1 MDVIHKNKLCG
12 GVKMKDVT
20 EIKRFSGNLAVS
32 DIAIIL
38 TKHLIFALFGFFTT
52 RAPVLNGLLPFG
64 LSVVG
69 GSVLKYCAASVFGAL
84 IGYLLPAVEIST
96 FRYVAAAL
104 GVAAIK
110 FLISGTT
117 KENVKPV
124 ISAVIVFAVVLSV
137 GIVTVKKDVYDMLT
151 ALTEALLAAGG
162 AYFVKRSTLALSRE
176 DISLSVEE
184 LSGLLICV
192 SLLLSGFFG
201 ITIIGISLGRILAIA
216 LVLSAAR
223 FGSTTVGT
231 VCGVAF
237 GFASLL
243 CTGDSTAI
251 ILFSFGGLLSGVFSI
266 LGKYAVIIA
275 FLGSTFISVALTYH
289 ETSVIYLI
297 EALIGAIIF
306 LFVPKTFGIKIGKI
320 LSPTPATEAPV
331 GLKKAVTM
339 RLGFAANALS
349 DASQTVEHV
358 AVELSKINSPDFDG
372 VIKGVERDACKG
384 CTLRIHCWE
393 AKRRETTDALLD
405 MTRAVKN
412 GEYMPQL
419 YAPDEFKG
427 RCLRPDSVGNA
438 LFKNYSD
445 YASRIAAENRVDEV
459 RSVVTDQFEGIS
471 EMLNDLCREIEEGE
485 MFDNASAE
493 AVAAAVKNI
502 DLRPRECC
510 CKIDKFGRMT
520 VEIRITDAKDTVINR
535 IHVMRQVSAACDRD
549 FDAPTLTKIGGETL
563 ITICERP
570 VLKVDVGVSQ
580 IACSNHTMCG
590 DAYNYFLDGK
600 GRMVMVL
607 SDGMGTGGRAAVDG
621 AMASGLIGRLI
632 KAGFGYDCALRIL
645 NSSMLF
651 KSTDESLATVD
662 ISVIDLFSG
671 KTELLKAGAAPTL
684 VRRSGRTG
692 KAQSSSLPVGI
703 LRQVGFDKAV
713 IRLKKGDIL
722 LMMSDGVTGDGTEWI
737 CAELES
743 WGDGTAK
750 ELSEHIA
757 LCAKRRREDNHEDD
771 ITVLAAIID
780 KAV

>member
-1 MDVIHKNKLCG
+1 
-12 GVKMKDVT
+12 MKDST
-20 EIKRFSGNLAVS
+20 KIKSGGYNFAVS
-32 DIAIIL
+32 DIVVSL
-38 TKHLIFALFGFFTT
+38 TKHLIFAIFGFFTT
-52 RAPVLNGLLPFG
+52 RAPILSGLLPFG

-69 GSVLKYCAASVFGAL
+69 GSVLKYCAASTFGAL
-84 IGYLLPAVEIST
+84 IGYILPTTQVST
-96 FRYVAAAL
+96 FRYIAAAL
-104 GVAAIK
+104 GIAAIK
-110 FLISGTT
+110 LLISGTT
-117 KENVKPV
+117 KENTKPV
-124 ISAVIVFAVVLSV
+124 ISGVVVFAVMLSV

-162 AYFVKRSTLALSRE
+162 AYFVKRSVLALSRE
-176 DISLSVEE
+176 DSSLSVEE
-184 LSGLLICV
+184 LSGLLISV

-201 ITIIGISLGRILAIA
+201 INIVGISIGRFLAIA
-216 LVLSAAR
+216 LVLAAAR
-223 FGSTTVGT
+223 FGSTAIGT
-231 VCGVAF
+231 ACGVAF

-243 CTGDSTAI
+243 CGGDSTAI
-251 ILFSFGGLLSGVFSI
+251 ILFAFGGMLSGVFSR

-275 FLGSTFISVALTYH
+275 FMGSTFISIALTYN
-289 ETSVIYLI
+289 EMSVIYII
-297 EALIGAIIF
+297 EAFIGAIIF
-306 LFVPKTFGIKIGKI
+306 LLIPKTFGIKIGKV
-320 LSPTPATEAPV
+320 LSPAPATEAPV

-393 AKRRETTDALLD
+393 AKRRETTDALIE

-412 GEYMPQL
+412 GEYMPQNF
-419 YAPDEFKG
+419 APDEFKG
-427 RCLRPDSVGNA
+427 RCLRCDSVGNA
-438 LFKNYSD
+438 LFKNYTD

-471 EMLNDLCREIEEGE
+471 EMLNDLCREIEKGE
-485 MFDNASAE
+485 MFDNAAAE
-493 AVAAAVKNI
+493 TVAAALKNI
-502 DLRPRECC
+502 DVRPSECC
-510 CKIDKFGRMT
+510 CKIDKYGRMT
-520 VEIRITDAKDTVINR
+520 VEIRLTDTRDTVINR
-535 IHVMRQVSAACDRD
+535 IHIMRQVSLACDRD

-570 VLKVDVGVSQ
+570 LLKADVGVSQ
-580 IACSNHTMCG
+580 IACSNHSMCG

-692 KAQSSSLPVGI
+692 KAQSTSLPVGI
-703 LRQVGFDKAV
+703 LREIGFDKAT

-722 LMMSDGVTGDGTEWI
+722 LMMSDGAANEGTEWI
-737 CAELES
+737 CAELEA
-743 WGDGTAK
+743 WGDGNAK
-750 ELSEHIA
+750 ELAEHIA
-757 LCAKRRREDNHEDD
+757 MCAKRRREDNHEDD
-771 ITVLAAIID
+771 ITVMSAIIG
-780 KAV
+780 KAI